1 MQEFLNHPMHRFKG
15 NQMRYSR
22 LVAPRDILHLSNM
35 PEGITEEDVITLLET
50 VAPVQGFKFF
60 ETNKQMAFARMED
73 VSAAVAVLVKF
84 HGLQPFLGSRHTL
97 QISFSDTK
105 KMDIGRSAS
114 S

>member
-1 MQEFLNHPMHRFKG
+1 MNRCVCVCVCVLVCMYVCMCVWWILNR
-15 NQMRYSR
+15 
-22 LVAPRDILHLSNM
+22 
-35 PEGITEEDVITLLET
+35 
-50 VAPVQGFKFF
+50 
-60 ETNKQMAFARMED
+60 TNKQMAFARMED